1 MLPRCEVRDI
11 SFGIVEELANIPVPE
26 QNRVEL
32 FFARLVSISRARPVL
47 FFGKGDING
56 FTAKDSRHTVGGT
69 QMSEA
74 ERAKASSRGW
84 QEIASEVSKE
94 TDSAKLAELTQELMK
109 AFAGR
114 DKRGAQNSSP
124 QAAEKVRIADET
136 LRLMKIQD
144 EERRRIARE
153 LHDSAGQTLT
163 VLGLSLAQLVKRAE
177 ASAADLAKEGKEI
190 EQVVQQLHR
199 EIRTTS
205 YLLHP
210 PSLDECGLASAL
222 SWYVQGVT
230 ERSGL
235 AITLSIAEDFGRLP
249 SDMELAIFRV
259 VQECLT
265 NIHRHAESKTA

>member
-94 TDSAKLAELTQELMK
+94 TDSAKLAELTQELIK
-109 AFAGR
+109 AFAER

-163 VLGLSLAQLVKRAE
+163 VLGLSLAQLAQKTGRR
-177 ASAADLAKEGKEI
+177 SPEI
-190 EQVVQQLHR
+190 ATDVDK
-199 EIRTTS
+199 I
-205 YLLHP
+205 
-210 PSLDECGLASAL
+210 
-222 SWYVQGVT
+222 
-230 ERSGL
+230 
-235 AITLSIAEDFGRLP
+235 
-249 SDMELAIFRV
+249 
-259 VQECLT
+259 QE
-265 NIHRHAESKTA
+265 